1 MKRSQT
7 IARSVATK
15 TTNKMSTSQE
25 QELIGTF
32 SSVTGADVVTAQHVL
47 EAHAWDLNNS
57 VEFFLEQGINPC
69 PPSLQEHPVSIDEEF
84 DDAVEHQG
92 PARQPVP
99 PTRIPVPDSP
109 PIQGR
114 RPIAS
119 HDYSNEDDEED
130 DMLQRLLNQRAR
142 YRGVSAVCVSGRTFV
157 LH

>member
-1 MKRSQT
+1 M
-7 IARSVATK
+7 ATANR
-15 TTNKMSTSQE
+15 NKMSTSQE
-25 QELIGTF
+25 QELIGQF
-32 SSVTGADVVTAQHVL
+32 SSVTGADIVTAQHIL

-92 PARQPVP
+92 PAPQPVA

-109 PIQGR
+109 PVQGR

-119 HDYSNEDDEED
+119 HDLSNEDEEED
-130 DMLQRLLNQRAR
+130 DMLQRLLNQRAQ
-142 YRGVSAVCVSGRTFV
+142 YRGVSAVCVSGRTIV
-157 LH
+157 LC